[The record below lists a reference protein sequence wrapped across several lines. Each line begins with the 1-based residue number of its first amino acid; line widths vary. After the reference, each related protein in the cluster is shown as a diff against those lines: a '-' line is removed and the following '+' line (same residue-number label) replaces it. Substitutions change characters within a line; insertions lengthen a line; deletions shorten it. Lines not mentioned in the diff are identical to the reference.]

1 MQRRPLG
8 RLFYV
13 GDFMPYRDTITDQ
26 IKLTEHIS
34 LSTSNGLKYLHI
46 AHPKAHAS
54 ISLFGAH
61 LLDFTP
67 ANSEPVIWMSHDAIF
82 NGVKA
87 IRGGVPICWPWF
99 GPAKQSPTVQPLA
112 QSKDYPAHGFARN
125 SHWQLLDSHSNDD
138 NCHIRL
144 QLTDSAESKRL
155 WPHSFKLIAEFI
167 ISDTITINLTTQNTG
182 NDSFDYGGALHSYFQ
197 ISQPDAVLVHGL
209 DKDNQLPREL
219 NGSIDIICENPSA
232 TITLSDE
239 QLQRR
244 INIASADNNA
254 MVVWNPWQ
262 AGAKAFADMPDDGYQ
277 TMFCLE
283 PAIIG
288 KKAVTVS
295 AGASHTLTTTLSV
308 TSL

>member
-13 GDFMPYRDTITDQ
+13 GDFMSYRDTITDQ
-26 IKLTEHIS
+26 IKLTEHIQ
-34 LSTSNGLKYLHI
+34 LVTSNGLKYLHV
-46 AHPKAHAS
+46 AHPKATAR

-61 LLDFTP
+61 LLSFTP
-67 ANSEPVIWMSHDAIF
+67 TYSAPLIWMSDDAIF

-112 QSKDYPAHGFARN
+112 QNKDFPSHGFARN
-125 SHWQLLDSHSNDD
+125 SHWQLLDSHGDKD
-138 NCHIRL
+138 ACRVRL
-144 QLTDSAESKRL
+144 QLTPTPEIKRL
-155 WPHSFKLIAEFI
+155 WPHDFTLTAEFI
-167 ISDTITINLTTQNTG
+167 ISDSLTINLTSLNTS
-182 NDSFDYGGALHSYFQ
+182 NNSFDYGGALHSYFQ
-197 ISQPDAVLVHGL
+197 ISQPEAVQVHGL
-209 DKDNQLPREL
+209 DNSETMPRTL
-219 NGSIDIICENPSA
+219 TGDVDIICENPA
-232 TITLSDE
+232 ETITLDDK
-239 QLQRR
+239 QLKHQVA
-244 INIASADNNA
+244 ITNQGNNA

-288 KKAVTVS
+288 KKAVTVT
-295 AGASHTLTTTLSV
+295 AGASHTLTTKISV
-308 TSL
+308 TAL